1 MHRMRAGLAGAF
13 GAQLKALRE
22 AAGFTQDELATIAGL
37 SVHAVSALERGERRR
52 PQVETVRALAAA
64 LDLAG
69 PAHDVFLAS
78 ARSAT
83 DANAVEELSSVA
95 LPLTLTA
102 LLGRD
107 ADVQA
112 LLQWLADPT
121 ARLITLLGPGG
132 VGKTRLALAVART
145 IADESA
151 TRVAFVSLA
160 AIRDPGLAA
169 CAIAEALGLVD
180 ISASDLPRR
189 ARAACEGRSTL
200 MVLDNVEQVVD
211 AAPLVADLLTSA
223 TALRL
228 LVTSRAPLRVRG
240 EREYTV
246 SPLAVAAGPEAI
258 SPADLAS
265 APAVQLFLQRVRDVV
280 PDFRLTS
287 ENGPVVAAICQ
298 RLDGLPLALELV
310 APRLKMLAAEDVLRQ
325 LEDGVLLS
333 TVGQRDLPERQQT
346 MNATVAW
353 SYQLLNRDEQRAFRR
368 LGVLPGRFS
377 IEAAAAVLADNGAVS
392 ADMDDAVTA
401 AASLIDKSLL
411 LRVEPSAASQPLYQ
425 MLETV
430 RAYAAGALAVGE
442 ERENAME
449 GLARHCIVDAA
460 RAAEGLVGPEQGQW
474 LDRVRDDLDNYRCAL
489 GWLIERDRPAEA
501 AAIVW
506 AMWPFWFTRGY
517 VVEGRAWYEKTLSL
531 SSPSPAAESR
541 ALVGAA
547 LMCYSQGELAL
558 ARTRLNRAI
567 VVAQG
572 IDDAEVVALAENIS
586 GRVEHAFGDLEAA
599 RTQFARSA
607 ERYRTLSIKW
617 GVGSALTGMAAVAL
631 TTRDFG
637 QAARLLDEATAELQ
651 HTGPWFLTLSL
662 NVRAILA
669 VRRGQP
675 DQAMAMVRESLMRVR
690 SLQDKLSFVHAMAI
704 LAAAAALS
712 RDDAW
717 AARILGAKDAVTE
730 RTGATVADTSLET
743 LRQQAEQEVR
753 VRLGPKRWA
762 RAYAAGRTSTI
773 DALLKDIDRALAHR

>member
-1 MHRMRAGLAGAF
+1 MRAGVAGSF

-22 AAGFTQDELATIAGL
+22 AAGYTQSELATIAGL

-69 PAHDVFLAS
+69 PAHDAFLAS

-83 DANAVEELSSVA
+83 GANAVEELSSVS

-107 ADVQA
+107 ADVQV

-132 VGKTRLALAVART
+132 VGKTRLALAVARG

-151 TRVAFVSLA
+151 TRVVFVSLA
-160 AIRDPGLAA
+160 AIRDSGLAA
-169 CAIAEALGLVD
+169 CAIAEALGLAD

-211 AAPLVADLLTSA
+211 AAPLVADLLASA
-223 TALRL
+223 ITLRL
-228 LVTSRAPLRVRG
+228 LVTSRAPLRIRG
-240 EREYTV
+240 EREYIV
-246 SPLAVAAGPEAI
+246 SPLASAAGPEAI

-265 APAVQLFLQRVRDVV
+265 VPAVQLFLQRVRDVV
-280 PDFRLTS
+280 PDFPLTS
-287 ENGPVVAAICQ
+287 DNGPVVAAICR

-310 APRLKMLAAEDVLRQ
+310 APRLKILAADDVLRQ

-353 SYQLLNRDEQRAFRR
+353 SYHLLNPDEQRAFRR

-392 ADMDDAVTA
+392 AGMDDAVTA

-411 LRVEPSAASQPLYQ
+411 LRVESSAASRPLYQ

-430 RAYAAGALAVGE
+430 RAYAAGALTEGG
-442 ERENAME
+442 EREKAIE
-449 GLARHCIVDAA
+449 GLARHYIADAT

-474 LDRVRDDLDNYRCAL
+474 LDRVRDELDSYRCAL

-501 AAIVW
+501 AAIGW

-517 VVEGRAWYEKTLSL
+517 VAEGRAWYEKTLSL

-586 GRVEHAFGDLEAA
+586 GRVEHAFGDVAAA

-607 ERYRTLSIKW
+607 DRYRALSIKW
-617 GVGSALTGMAAVAL
+617 GIGSALTGMAAVAL

-675 DQAMAMVRESLMRVR
+675 DEAIAMVRESLMRVR

-730 RTGATVADTSLET
+730 RTGATVADTSLEN
-743 LRQQAEQEVR
+743 LRQQAEHEVR
-753 VRLGPKRWA
+753 ARLGPKRWA
-762 RAYAAGRTSTI
+762 HAYAAGRTSTI